1 MDRIAAI
8 RRMEDALADFEDGEA
23 TLEECERRVRAAV
36 RTFASEFDGELSA
49 YRSGEGTVVVAG
61 SEAEARERVRE
72 LTDVEAPV
80 VEKLSE

>member
-8 RRMEDALADFEDGEA
+8 RRIEDALADLEEGEA
-23 TLEECERRVRAAV
+23 TLEECERQVRAAV

-61 SEAEARERVRE
+61 SETEARERIRK
-72 LTDVEAPV
+72 LTDVDAPV
-80 VEKLSE
+80 VEELSE